1 MLQYGEVFGLVVG
14 AFGEASDDMHLLIQ
28 QLAESRVKTM
38 ELKRGNSGAAE
49 EEIGIIVGQIRRAFS
64 TTCVRAQAQCLISRM
79 NKLGQGYAL
88 LLGDGSGQLKKR
100 KICEGKG
107 KPNGLAGFGG
117 KA

>member
-1 MLQYGEVFGLVVG
+1 
-14 AFGEASDDMHLLIQ
+14 MHLLIQ

-88 LLGDGSGQLKKR
+88 AARRRQWAAKEEENMRRERQAQWIGRIRGKSLIRRGQFVT
-100 KICEGKG
+100 I
-107 KPNGLAGFGG
+107 
-117 KA
+117 